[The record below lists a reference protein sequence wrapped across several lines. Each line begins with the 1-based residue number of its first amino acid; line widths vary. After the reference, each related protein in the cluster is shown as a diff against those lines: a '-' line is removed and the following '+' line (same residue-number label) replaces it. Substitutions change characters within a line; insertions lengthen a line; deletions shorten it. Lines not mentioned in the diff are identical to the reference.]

1 MKTREIMSSHV
12 CCVRPGDTLAS
23 AAVIMRDNDIG
34 SVPVCGE
41 DEKLAGYLTDR
52 DIAIRAVAEGRYP
65 NHTTVKDAMS
75 PEIIFAFEDDEVD
88 EVAQVMKENK
98 VRRIPVL
105 NRDKK
110 LVGIVA
116 LGDVAIEA
124 DADLSSSTLRKVSE
138 PGAARAEPTSAA

>member
-1 MKTREIMSSHV
+1 
-12 CCVRPGDTLAS
+12 
-23 AAVIMRDNDIG
+23 
-34 SVPVCGE
+34 
-41 DEKLAGYLTDR
+41 
-52 DIAIRAVAEGRYP
+52 
-65 NHTTVKDAMS
+65 MS

>member
-1 MKTREIMSSHV
+1 MKTREIMSSNV
-12 CCVRPGDTLAS
+12 CCVHPGDSLAS
-23 AAVIMRDNDIG
+23 AAVVMRDNDIG

-41 DEKLAGYLTDR
+41 DNKLAGYLTDR
-52 DIAIRAVAEGRYP
+52 DITIRAVAKGRDP
-65 NHTTVKDAMS
+65 NSTTVEDAMS
-75 PEIIFAFEDDEVD
+75 PEILFAFDDDEVE
-88 EVAQVMKENK
+88 EVAQIMRENK

-105 NRDKK
+105 NRDNK

-138 PGAARAEPTSAA
+138 PGAAHAETPSAA